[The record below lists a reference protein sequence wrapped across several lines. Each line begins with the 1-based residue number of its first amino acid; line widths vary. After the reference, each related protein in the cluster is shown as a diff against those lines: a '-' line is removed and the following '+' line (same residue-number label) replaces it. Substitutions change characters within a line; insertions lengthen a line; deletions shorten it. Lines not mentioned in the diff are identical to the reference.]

1 MSTRTA
7 LRPQIVIPSAQGVP
21 ANSSSMAANIT
32 AAPTILN
39 SLTLY
44 SYSVSWTGVAPVG
57 VLSVEASND
66 CVILAAGGVSG
77 GTWNPIPLGLLGAT
91 VFSIPISGNSG
102 NGMIDIERH
111 GVFAVRLVYT
121 ATSGT
126 GTLSATINGK
136 VA

>member
-1 MSTRTA
+1 MSTRNS
-7 LRPQIVIPSAQGVP
+7 LGPQIVIPSAQGSP
-21 ANSSSMAANIT
+21 ANSAAMAANIIS
-32 AAPTILN
+32 APTILKN
-39 SLTLY
+39 LSLY
-44 SYSVSWTGVAPVG
+44 SYSESWTGVAPVG

-66 CVILAAGGVSG
+66 CVILAAGGIAG
-77 GTWNPIPLGLLGAT
+77 GTWNPKPLGLLGST

-102 NGMIDIERH
+102 NGMIDILNT
-111 GVFAVRLVYT
+111 GINAVRLVYT

>member
-1 MSTRTA
+1 MSTRTS
-7 LRPQIVIPSAQGVP
+7 LGPTIVIPSAQGSP

-32 AAPTILN
+32 SAPTILR
-39 SLTLY
+39 SMTLY
-44 SYSVSWTGVAPVG
+44 SYSVVWTGVAPVG
-57 VLSVEASND
+57 VVSVEVSND
-66 CVILAAGGVSG
+66 CVILAQGGVGG
-77 GTWNPIPLGLLGAT
+77 GTWNPMPLGLLGST

-102 NGMIDIERH
+102 NGMIDIVNT
-111 GVFAVRLVYT
+111 GINAVRLVYT

>member
-1 MSTRTA
+1 MSTRTT
-7 LRPQIVIPSAQGVP
+7 LRPQVVIPSAQGVP

-32 AAPTILN
+32 SAPTILN

-102 NGMIDIERH
+102 NGIIDIERH

>member
-1 MSTRTA
+1 
-7 LRPQIVIPSAQGVP
+7 
-21 ANSSSMAANIT
+21 
-32 AAPTILN
+32 
-39 SLTLY
+39 
-44 SYSVSWTGVAPVG
+44 
-57 VLSVEASND
+57 LSVEASND